1 MTVNVRLIL
10 NLFYQD
16 DNGQRKI
23 LDIMYQMLAKF
34 KARVV
39 AATFSLGSE
48 SFYNRLHKLAN
59 EDLDRIFKYVRLW
72 DYTKEKLENFKT
84 HGTIEITKDSRKNR
98 KKKID
103 QNYVY
108 DMKNKESERKTKQ
121 QQSDL
126 TEQQKEKKE
135 ESPRLLEK
143 VVSEMKKSSIMYS
156 DEEDDKDDSFLP
168 DLKTPIH
175 SRAFNSN
182 VKLSNDDEDVD
193 ESDDDDQMV
202 KTLEAK
208 DEEIE
213 RLETLIKTYKEKIS
227 NLENDIK
234 SKNEKINSL
243 EERIEHEKI
252 DANFNND
259 VLSMIDYS
267 ERKMNNIIQDAQKV
281 LSNFKSLKTRK
292 RTANDTVD
300 EEVELKISKPSTN
313 NKLKKEGS
321 TKATEDKK
329 KKTVGVRLTMDP
341 TNYTLSEKD
350 KAGLPRKDISEYT
363 IAILNRLF
371 SPDELLNSSVTRKP
385 ANYNPD
391 APVRPGLSPNRLHA
405 ARSNLPLILLL

>member
-1 MTVNVRLIL
+1 MNSLISKKLGDIEDKYCVLVEFVNENEKKIDIGFVPWIKNENDEKEIVELIE
-10 NLFYQD
+10 
-16 DNGQRKI
+16 NGKIVEMYWPDCSTYSARTLKSQLKNVEFNIEPVKI
-23 LDIMYQMLAKF
+23 L
-34 KARVV
+34 
-39 AATFSLGSE
+39 ATGS
-48 SFYNRLHKLAN
+48 
-59 EDLDRIFKYVRLW
+59 W

-143 VVSEMKKSSIMYS
+143 VVSEMKKSSIV
-156 DEEDDKDDSFLP
+156 
-168 DLKTPIH
+168 
-175 SRAFNSN
+175 SN
-182 VKLSNDDEDVD
+182 
-193 ESDDDDQMV
+193 
-202 KTLEAK
+202 
-208 DEEIE
+208 
-213 RLETLIKTYKEKIS
+213 
-227 NLENDIK
+227 
-234 SKNEKINSL
+234 
-243 EERIEHEKI
+243 HE
-252 DANFNND
+252 
-259 VLSMIDYS
+259 
-267 ERKMNNIIQDAQKV
+267 MNNIIQDAQKV

-371 SPDELLNSSVTRKP
+371 SPDELLNSSVTGKP

>member
-1 MTVNVRLIL
+1 MNSLISKKLGDIEDKYCVLVEFVNENEKKIDIGFVPWIKNENDEKEIVELIE
-10 NLFYQD
+10 
-16 DNGQRKI
+16 NGKIVEMYWPDCSTYSARTLKSQLKNVEFNIEPVKI
-23 LDIMYQMLAKF
+23 L
-34 KARVV
+34 
-39 AATFSLGSE
+39 ATGS
-48 SFYNRLHKLAN
+48 
-59 EDLDRIFKYVRLW
+59 W

-143 VVSEMKKSSIMYS
+143 VVSEMKKSSI
-156 DEEDDKDDSFLP
+156 
-168 DLKTPIH
+168 
-175 SRAFNSN
+175 
-182 VKLSNDDEDVD
+182 
-193 ESDDDDQMV
+193 
-202 KTLEAK
+202 
-208 DEEIE
+208 
-213 RLETLIKTYKEKIS
+213 
-227 NLENDIK
+227 
-234 SKNEKINSL
+234 
-243 EERIEHEKI
+243 
-252 DANFNND
+252 
-259 VLSMIDYS
+259 
-267 ERKMNNIIQDAQKV
+267 
-281 LSNFKSLKTRK
+281 
-292 RTANDTVD
+292 
-300 EEVELKISKPSTN
+300 
-313 NKLKKEGS
+313 
-321 TKATEDKK
+321 
-329 KKTVGVRLTMDP
+329 KTVGVRLTMDP

-371 SPDELLNSSVTRKP
+371 SPDELLNSSVTGKP